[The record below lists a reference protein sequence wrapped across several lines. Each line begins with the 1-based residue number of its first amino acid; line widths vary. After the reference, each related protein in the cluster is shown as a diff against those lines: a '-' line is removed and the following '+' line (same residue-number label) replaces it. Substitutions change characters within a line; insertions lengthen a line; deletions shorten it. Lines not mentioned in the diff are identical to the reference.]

1 MFSIIS
7 QCSLL
12 RSYPSQVAAAHD
24 DQVQPITKS
33 ANFGRIP
40 SWVSLNCTPSSQ
52 KTRQTQPGK
61 VENMHLVSLSN
72 QGKLKEAVEFLKR
85 MDEAGVPVRPHSYKC
100 LFEMCGKMGALSD
113 GKSIYDWLRSTAKD
127 PPEFLRNYVLR
138 MLCDCGSLFDAQ
150 TLFDEMLEK
159 NLVSWNIMISAYAEK
174 GQLDKAV
181 QFFCNLQ
188 ESGIKPDPS
197 TFTSLLSLACS
208 NMDDGETKRSTGYGK
223 PPWMFKGSALYQLHL
238 VRAET
243 ARACIPKEFRLVE
256 AFGYTLGGFFL
267 ASYDDSPAGVFD
279 EVSEVCFQFL
289 LILENMST
297 GWATKVLVN
306 SDEACDHGRKEVGL
320 PSQVA
325 RFSKRITAIPR
336 KEKSE
341 HIGFLD
347 MIGMSDSFSDSK
359 DHMDVQVTE
368 VNGPAAEDDSSISL
382 TTLVP
387 ALKYDKWM
395 GPTIKLSL
403 PSFSGRTEYT
413 PEILKVRAVQPA
425 KVSSSDPMP
434 KNDKE
439 HSELHSCCTRK
450 FADSGR
456 NLSTAIM
463 LSKPILALKFSCMTM
478 QVEAPSIVSDCSKKS
493 LRTC

>member
-1 MFSIIS
+1 
-7 QCSLL
+7 
-12 RSYPSQVAAAHD
+12 
-24 DQVQPITKS
+24 
-33 ANFGRIP
+33 
-40 SWVSLNCTPSSQ
+40 
-52 KTRQTQPGK
+52 
-61 VENMHLVSLSN
+61 
-72 QGKLKEAVEFLKR
+72 
-85 MDEAGVPVRPHSYKC
+85 
-100 LFEMCGKMGALSD
+100 
-113 GKSIYDWLRSTAKD
+113 
-127 PPEFLRNYVLR
+127 
-138 MLCDCGSLFDAQ
+138 
-150 TLFDEMLEK
+150 
-159 NLVSWNIMISAYAEK
+159 
-174 GQLDKAV
+174 
-181 QFFCNLQ
+181 
-188 ESGIKPDPS
+188 
-197 TFTSLLSLACS
+197 
-208 NMDDGETKRSTGYGK
+208 MDDGETKRSTGYGK

-279 EVSEVCFQFL
+279 ELVVIAGLVWSPPTSCA
-289 LILENMST
+289 
-297 GWATKVLVN
+297 WATKVLVN
-306 SDEACDHGRKEVGL
+306 SDAACDHGRKEVGL

-413 PEILKVRAVQPA
+413 PEILKYSCKIQCRVRAVQPA